1 MVKLGEYIELA
12 VSLQSKRKLRTLQE
26 FNDNG
31 DFYSTQMCMILEL
44 TELVKTLEKQIMEL
58 KAVIGKKE

>member
-44 TELVKTLEKQIMEL
+44 TELVKTLEKQIVEL